1 MTKIKLT
8 HYSLVTILFMAS
20 CLNGQGLVNFLGH
33 WTGIEELDSPSL
45 SYDNRNIS
53 IQVMEGG
60 ERDGFYIYSSSSD
73 FLYNE
78 TLSWAYHYFG
88 FDKETTQI
96 IFLRR
101 FITPLGVLGY
111 EEMLYDLTEWTTE
124 SFVADHTSDDGASY
138 HQIRM
143 DLNLLHLFELTPK
156 RVNLSQNFPNP
167 FNPSTTIDVIMEE
180 NAQGSLIIY
189 NINGQEVQTLHKG
202 EFSSGIT
209 QFLWNGRDNLGRPV
223 SGGTYIYRLM
233 VGGSAGQSQKM
244 ILLK

>member
-1 MTKIKLT
+1 MTKIKFT
-8 HYSLVTILFMAS
+8 HYSLVTILFMVS
-20 CLNGQGLVNFLGH
+20 CINGQGLVNFLGH

-124 SFVADHTSDDGASY
+124 SFVADYTSDDGASY

-143 DLNLLHLFELTPK
+143 DLNLLHLFEITPK
-156 RVNLSQNFPNP
+156 RVNLSQNYPNP
-167 FNPSTTIDVIMEE
+167 FNPLTAIDVFMEE

-189 NINGQEVQTLHKG
+189 NINGQEVQTLYKG

>member
-1 MTKIKLT
+1 MIKIKFT
-8 HYSLVTILFMAS
+8 HYSLVTILFMVS

-88 FDKETTQI
+88 FDKENTQI

-124 SFVADHTSDDGASY
+124 SFVADHTSDDGATY

-189 NINGQEVQTLHKG
+189 NINGQEVQTLYKG
-202 EFSSGIT
+202 DFSSGIT

>member
-33 WTGIEELDSPSL
+33 WTGIEALDSPSL

-124 SFVADHTSDDGASY
+124 SFVADHTSDDGATY

-156 RVNLSQNFPNP
+156 RVNLSQNYPNP

-180 NAQGSLIIY
+180 NSQGSLIIY

>member
-1 MTKIKLT
+1 MAKIKLT

-53 IQVMEGG
+53 ILVMECV

-124 SFVADHTSDDGASY
+124 SFVADYTSDDGASY
-138 HQIRM
+138 HQIRL
-143 DLNLLHLFELTPK
+143 DLNLLQLFELTPE
-156 RVNLSQNFPNP
+156 RVNLSQNYPNP
-167 FNPSTTIDVIMEE
+167 FNPLTAIDVFMEE
-180 NAQGSLIIY
+180 NSQGSLIIY

-209 QFLWNGRDNLGRPV
+209 QFLWNGSDNLGRPV